1 MLIWKVN
8 MKLPVLEDAPLF
20 LQKNKLIINI
30 SRKLEDYTGVSGVN
44 Y

>member
-1 MLIWKVN
+1 

-30 SRKLEDYTGVSGVN
+30 SRKLEDYTGMSGVN

>member
-1 MLIWKVN
+1 MLIRKVN
-8 MKLPVLEDAPLF
+8 MILTVLEDAPLF

-30 SRKLEDYTGVSGVN
+30 SQKLEDYTGVSGVA